1 MKRRGVS
8 WSYRDVEEWMV
19 VGNLCHMEHTAPSHS
34 KDMWFSEIALLVPLD
49 AHRVWSSAEFVKT
62 VG

>member
-1 MKRRGVS
+1 
-8 WSYRDVEEWMV
+8 
-19 VGNLCHMEHTAPSHS
+19 VGDLCHMEHTVPSHS
-34 KDMWFSEIALLVPLD
+34 KDKWFSEIALLVSLD